1 MGSPLD
7 TAKDVMSGATT
18 HNRVAAAEQ
27 AALNPTAPAKKRK
40 KKPLIAKTP
49 VYRPPADAVEA
60 RQRLIDENT
69 AKDRQILIDMQKKQS
84 LRS

>member
-18 HNRVAAAEQ
+18 HNRVDAAVN
-27 AALNPTAPAKKRK
+27 AAVNPVAPIKKKK
-40 KKPLIAKTP
+40 KKPLAAAQP
-49 VYRPPADAVEA
+49 VYKPPADAVEA
-60 RQRLIDENT
+60 RQRQIDANT
-69 AKDRQILIDMQKKQS
+69 ASDRAALVAMQKKQS